1 MTSLGEI
8 DLHLINEGRHERLWQ
23 VLGALV
29 ADHGTTFRVWA
40 PNAIEVQVLGDFND
54 WSGAHTPMV
63 RVGDS
68 GVWEA
73 SVPGLGSGEKY
84 QFQIRG
90 ADGSWRA
97 KADPMAGWAE
107 IPPQTASRTFRSTH
121 QWSDQDWMAER
132 SLVSRPDQ
140 EPISVYEVHLA
151 SWRRGLDYDQLAATL
166 PGYVNDLGFTHV
178 EFLPVMEHP
187 YGGSWGYQVTSYYA
201 PTARLGDPDGFR
213 RLVDAL
219 HRAGIGVILDWVPA
233 HFPRDEFALSCF
245 DGTALYE
252 DPNPQRGEH
261 PDWGTLIFNYGRH
274 EVRNFLVANAL
285 YWL

>member
-121 QWSDQDWMAER
+121 
-132 SLVSRPDQ
+132 
-140 EPISVYEVHLA
+140 
-151 SWRRGLDYDQLAATL
+151 
-166 PGYVNDLGFTHV
+166 
-178 EFLPVMEHP
+178 
-187 YGGSWGYQVTSYYA
+187 
-201 PTARLGDPDGFR
+201 
-213 RLVDAL
+213 
-219 HRAGIGVILDWVPA
+219 
-233 HFPRDEFALSCF
+233 
-245 DGTALYE
+245 
-252 DPNPQRGEH
+252 
-261 PDWGTLIFNYGRH
+261 
-274 EVRNFLVANAL
+274 
-285 YWL
+285 